1 LSIRDVRGEDAAIC
15 ALGIVASIAVA
26 LPWLAHP
33 HLSAGGAVGFFVAVM
48 VLSRMPAELPSRH
61 GPLEISFTPAALLY
75 LALRTSAGLAC
86 ALWLVMT
93 LGICFTQRGKPLT
106 DRFFNV
112 GCLSVSGVAA
122 CLIVGLHGSGVVDA
136 RAAIAVGAA
145 SAVYFLMDIWLTTA
159 SMAHRE
165 HATRWALMPLSMM
178 ALPLA
183 CFIGINSLGYLAAI
197 IDVKAPRWTLALLIP
212 PLITVF
218 AATRSQK
225 RAGESE
231 RRTAAVYTIARAT
244 TSIDDPTDM
253 TALLLTELVQLLPG
267 RDVQVLDRPPNSSEI
282 GASLGSVQ
290 GQENWV
296 IIAAGNGYGF
306 SDEDRQGLE
315 TLTSVSREMLERRRL
330 VDELAR
336 MSKVDALTGL
346 ANRSAIVGRLELVAA
361 ALPTD
366 SDVVA
371 AVLYCDVDGFKG
383 INDRLGHAVGDSAII
398 ATAGR
403 LESSLRTGDVAARL
417 SGDEFAI
424 LLERVDRAAA
434 IQLAER
440 VVASFESP
448 LLVEGSPLRVG
459 VSVGIA
465 MVAAGDT
472 ADAVLQDADTAMY
485 CAKAAGKGRA
495 MVFDPESRRGV
506 ERGLILEGSLR
517 TAVADGSLWLAWQPV
532 IDLSSGELDGFE
544 VLIRWT
550 HPELGAI
557 PPDVMLPIASR
568 IGLMPALGRWILV
581 QAMEQGLRLSE
592 AAGKPLAIAVNVAPE
607 QLDDEVF
614 ISLAAGYAADRR
626 LRLVLELTEHTLIDG
641 DRANPVLDRLHACGA
656 AISLDDFGAG
666 YSSIDYLHR
675 FRSIDAIKIDR
686 SFVAGLGKDVRTR
699 ALIGSITAMG
709 HAFDAL
715 VVAEGIEDWTSAMA
729 VFELG
734 CQLGQGYLFGR
745 PAAVETAMTIAE
757 CGRVEGPW
765 PWVRE
770 SDIPPTPVEPRHR
783 DEELQPMVP
792 GTWSDLDQPP
802 YLSAFG

>member
-1 LSIRDVRGEDAAIC
+1 MSMRVVRGEDVSIC
-15 ALGIVASIAVA
+15 ALGIATSVVVS

-33 HLSAGGAVGFFVAVM
+33 QLSIGDAVGFFIAV
-48 VLSRMPAELPSRH
+48 VILSRIPAEIPSSH
-61 GPLEISFTPAALLY
+61 GPLEITFTPAALLY
-75 LALRTSAGLAC
+75 LGLRTSTGLAC

-93 LGICFTQRGKPLT
+93 IGICFTQRGKPLT

-112 GCLSVSGVAA
+112 GCLTISGLAALQVLALHGHGVVNARTAAAVGVA
-122 CLIVGLHGSGVVDA
+122 C
-136 RAAIAVGAA
+136 
-145 SAVYFLMDIWLTTA
+145 AVYFVMDMWLTTA

-165 HATRWALMPLSMM
+165 HQRRWAFMPLRQV
-178 ALPLA
+178 AIPLA

-197 IDVKAPRWTLALLIP
+197 IGVRAPLWTLALLVP

-225 RAGESE
+225 RARESE

-267 RDVQVLDRPPNSSEI
+267 RDVQVLDRPPSSSEI
-282 GASLGSVQ
+282 GASLGTVQ

-336 MSKVDALTGL
+336 MSKIDALTGL
-346 ANRSAIVGRLELVAA
+346 ANRAALVNRLQLVSA

-366 SDVVA
+366 SDVTA

-403 LESSLRTGDVAARL
+403 LSSSLRVGDVAARL

-424 LLERVDRAAA
+424 LLERVDQDTA
-434 IQLAER
+434 IRLAER
-440 VVASFESP
+440 VVASFETP

-465 MVAAGDT
+465 MVSAGDT
-472 ADAVLQDADTAMY
+472 ADAVLQNADTAMY
-485 CAKAAGKGRA
+485 CAKANGKGRA
-495 MVFDPESRRGV
+495 SLFDPESRLGV
-506 ERGLILEGSLR
+506 ERGLVLEGSLR
-517 TAVADGSLWLAWQPV
+517 TAVADGDIWLAWQPV
-532 IDLSSGELDGFE
+532 IDLATGELDGFE

-550 HPELGAI
+550 HPELGLI
-557 PPDVMLPIASR
+557 PPDVLLPIASR

-581 QAMEQGLRLSE
+581 QAVEAAVLLSE
-592 AAGKPLAIAVNVAPE
+592 TAGRPLAVAVNVAPE

-614 ISLAAGYAADRR
+614 IGLAATYAADRR
-626 LRLVLELTEHTLIDG
+626 VRLVLELTEHTLIDG

-686 SFVAGLGKDVRTR
+686 SFVAGLGNDVRTR

-715 VVAEGIEDWTSAMA
+715 VVAEGIEDWDSARA

-745 PAAVETAMTIAE
+745 PSPVEDAMRIAE
-757 CGRVEGPW
+757 CGRVDGSW

-770 SDIPPTPVEPRHR
+770 SDIPRPVVPSD
-783 DEELQPMVP
+783 DEVP
-792 GTWSDLDQPP
+792 AMLAAATWADVDQPP
-802 YLSAFG
+802 YLSALG

>member
-1 LSIRDVRGEDAAIC
+1 VVS
-15 ALGIVASIAVA
+15 

-33 HLSAGGAVGFFVAVM
+33 QLSIGQTVGFVVAVTI
-48 VLSRMPAELPSRH
+48 LSRIPAEIPSRH

-75 LALRTSAGLAC
+75 LGLRTSTGLAS

-93 LGICFTQRGKPLT
+93 LGICFTQRGKPAT

-112 GCLSVSGVAA
+112 GCLTISGLAA
-122 CLIVGLHGSGVVDA
+122 LQVLSLHGHGVVNARTAVTVGLA
-136 RAAIAVGAA
+136 CAL
-145 SAVYFLMDIWLTTA
+145 YFVMDMWLTTA
-159 SMAHRE
+159 SMAHRQNQR
-165 HATRWALMPLSMM
+165 RWMLMPLN
-178 ALPLA
+178 AVAIPLA

-197 IDVKAPRWTLALLIP
+197 IGMRAPHWTLALLVP

-225 RAGESE
+225 QARESE

-253 TALLLTELVQLLPG
+253 TALLLTELGQLLPG
-267 RDVQVLDRPPNSSEI
+267 RDVQVLDRPPNSAEI
-282 GASLGSVQ
+282 GASLGTVQ
-290 GQENWV
+290 GQESWV

-306 SDEDRQGLE
+306 SDEDRQGLD

-346 ANRSAIVGRLELVAA
+346 ANRAAIVNRLELVSA

-366 SDVVA
+366 TDVTA

-383 INDRLGHAVGDSAII
+383 INDRLGHAVGDSAIV
-398 ATAGR
+398 ATADR
-403 LESSLRTGDVAARL
+403 LVSSLRTGDLAARL

-424 LLERVDRAAA
+424 LLERVDRDTAVR
-434 IQLAER
+434 LAER
-440 VVASFESP
+440 VVASFEAP

-465 MVAAGDT
+465 MLSAGDA

-485 CAKAAGKGRA
+485 CAKASGKGRA
-495 MVFDPESRRGV
+495 TMFDPESRRGV
-506 ERGLILEGSLR
+506 ERGLVLEESLR
-517 TAVADGSLWLAWQPV
+517 TAVADGDIWLAWQPV
-532 IDLSSGELDGFE
+532 IDLSTGALDGFE

-550 HPELGAI
+550 HPELGPI
-557 PPDVMLPIASR
+557 PPDVLLPIASR

-581 QAMEQGLRLSE
+581 QAMQAGIRLSE
-592 AAGKPLAIAVNVAPE
+592 TAGRPLAVAVNVAPE

-614 ISLAAGYAADRR
+614 IELAAKYAADRR

-656 AISLDDFGAG
+656 AIALDDFGAG

-715 VVAEGIEDWTSAMA
+715 VVAEGIEDWDSARA
-729 VFELG
+729 VFALG

-745 PAAVETAMTIAE
+745 PGPIEEAMPIAE
-757 CGRVEGPW
+757 CGRVEGSW
-765 PWVRE
+765 PWSRGNDAPPAAV
-770 SDIPPTPVEPRHR
+770 SDAEEPAM
-783 DEELQPMVP
+783 L
-792 GTWSDLDQPP
+792 GATWSDADQPP
-802 YLSAFG
+802 YLSAYS